1 MTIYKTLIISLLFA
15 YEAFAYT
22 NILKFNN
29 KSTKN
34 ISAFNKKPTPSRKHI
49 TDLNLNRSDFFKL
62 FSLIPYIPLKYIITK
77 PAFAEATKEK
87 TIEELRKDALNIIDI
102 IEVQKNTINL
112 PSLKADDTSLNTND
126 TSGGSGSGSGSSD
139 VTADNDNSYNVNS
152 ITKIK
157 IDGVLENIMNDFKKY
172 GIIDPVKSVSNLQ
185 KYCSPTNIIKHKNTR
200 GLTSSFQDGKYALL
214 LGKFINY
221 KIINYEKNIDANSDD
236 KNNIYYAV
244 DMKVN
249 AEYKTMLQNSIQF
262 NDMYY
267 PTKRDFNNICY
278 VIYRW
283 SFRKYEDNNL
293 YLEGCFLIP
302 PTPPPQ

>member
-15 YEAFAYT
+15 YEALAYT
-22 NILKFNN
+22 NTPKFTN
-29 KSTKN
+29 KSNN
-34 ISAFNKKPTPSRKHI
+34 ISQFNKKQEPPRKHL
-49 TDLNLNRSDFFKL
+49 TDLNLNRSEFFKL

-102 IEVQKNTINL
+102 IEVQKSTINL
-112 PSLKADDTSLNTND
+112 PSLKADDISGNTND
-126 TSGGSGSGSGSSD
+126 TSNKGDSSA
-139 VTADNDNSYNVNS
+139 ADNDTSYNVNTK
-152 ITKIK
+152 TKIK
-157 IDGVLENIMNDFKKY
+157 IDGVLSNIMNDFKKN

-185 KYCSPTNIIKHKNTR
+185 KYCSATNIIKHKNTR
-200 GLTSSFQDGKYALL
+200 GLTASFQDGKYSLL

-221 KIINYEKNIDANSDD
+221 EIINYEKNIDANSDD

-249 AEYKTMLQNSIQF
+249 AAYKTMLQNSIQF

-267 PTKRDFNNICY
+267 PTKRDYNNICY

-302 PTPPPQ
+302 PPLPPQ

>member
-15 YEAFAYT
+15 YEALAYT
-22 NILKFNN
+22 NIPKFTN
-29 KSTKN
+29 KSKN
-34 ISAFNKKPTPSRKHI
+34 ISQFNKKPEPPRKHL
-49 TDLNLNRSDFFKL
+49 TDVNLNRSEFFKL

-112 PSLKADDTSLNTND
+112 PSLKASDVSIKTND
-126 TSGGSGSGSGSSD
+126 AND
-139 VTADNDNSYNVNS
+139 DDNYTDNTTYNVNTK
-152 ITKIK
+152 TKIK
-157 IDGVLENIMNDFKKY
+157 IDGVLSNIMKDFKRY
-172 GIIDPVKSVSNLQ
+172 GIVDPIKSVSNLQ
-185 KYCSPTNIIKHKNTR
+185 KYCSATNIIKHKNTR
-200 GLTSSFQDGKYALL
+200 GLTASFQDGKYALL
-214 LGKFINY
+214 LGKFISY
-221 KIINYEKNIDANSDD
+221 EIINYEKNIDANSDD

-267 PTKRDFNNICY
+267 PVKRDYNNICY

-302 PTPPPQ
+302 PTQ

>member
-34 ISAFNKKPTPSRKHI
+34 ISSFNKKPEPQHKHL
-49 TDLNLNRSDFFKL
+49 TEVNLNRSNFFKL
-62 FSLIPYIPLKYIITK
+62 FTLIPYIPLKYIITK
-77 PAFAEATKEK
+77 PAFAEVIKEK

-102 IEVQKNTINL
+102 IEVQKSTINL
-112 PSLKADDTSLNTND
+112 PLLKSDDTKINSNDTND
-126 TSGGSGSGSGSSD
+126 TD
-139 VTADNDNSYNVNS
+139 DTNNIYDTNYNVDTK
-152 ITKIK
+152 TKIK
-157 IDGVLENIMNDFKKY
+157 IDGVLSNIMNDFKIY

-185 KYCSPTNIIKHKNTR
+185 KYCSATNIIKHKNTR
-200 GLTSSFQDGKYALL
+200 GLTASFQDGKYSLL

-221 KIINYEKNIDANSDD
+221 EIVNYEKNIDANSDD

-249 AEYKTMLQNSIQF
+249 AAYKTMLQNSIQF

-267 PTKRDFNNICY
+267 PQKRDFNNICY

-283 SFRKYEDNNL
+283 SFRKYEDGNL

-302 PTPPPQ
+302 PSPSPQ

>member
-15 YEAFAYT
+15 FEALAYT
-22 NILKFNN
+22 NTPKFTN
-29 KSTKN
+29 KSNN
-34 ISAFNKKPTPSRKHI
+34 ISQFNKKQEPPRKHL
-49 TDLNLNRSDFFKL
+49 TDLNLNRSEFFKL

-102 IEVQKNTINL
+102 IEVQKSTINL
-112 PSLKADDTSLNTND
+112 PSLKADDISGNTND
-126 TSGGSGSGSGSSD
+126 TSNKGDSSA
-139 VTADNDNSYNVNS
+139 ADNDTSYNVNTK
-152 ITKIK
+152 TKIK
-157 IDGVLENIMNDFKKY
+157 IDGVLSNIMNDFKKN
-172 GIIDPVKSVSNLQ
+172 GIIDPVKSVNNLQ
-185 KYCSPTNIIKHKNTR
+185 KYCSATNIIKHKNTR
-200 GLTSSFQDGKYALL
+200 GLTASFQDGKYSLL

-221 KIINYEKNIDANSDD
+221 EIINYEKNIDANSDE

-249 AEYKTMLQNSIQF
+249 AAYKTMLQNSIQF

-267 PTKRDFNNICY
+267 PQKRDYNNICY

-302 PTPPPQ
+302 PSPPPQ

>member
-15 YEAFAYT
+15 YEALAYT
-22 NILKFNN
+22 NTPKFTN
-29 KSTKN
+29 KSNN
-34 ISAFNKKPTPSRKHI
+34 ISQFNKKQEPPRKHL
-49 TDLNLNRSDFFKL
+49 TDLNLNRSEFFKL

-102 IEVQKNTINL
+102 IEVQKSTINL
-112 PSLKADDTSLNTND
+112 PSLKADDISGNTND
-126 TSGGSGSGSGSSD
+126 TSNKGDSSA
-139 VTADNDNSYNVNS
+139 ADNDTSYNVNTK
-152 ITKIK
+152 TKIK
-157 IDGVLENIMNDFKKY
+157 IDGVLSNIMNDFKKN

-185 KYCSPTNIIKHKNTR
+185 KYCSATNIIKHKNTR
-200 GLTSSFQDGKYALL
+200 GLTASFQDGKYSLL

-221 KIINYEKNIDANSDD
+221 EIINYEKNIDANSDD

-249 AEYKTMLQNSIQF
+249 AAYKTMLQNSIQF

-267 PTKRDFNNICY
+267 PTKRDYNNICY

-302 PTPPPQ
+302 PPPPPQ

>member
-15 YEAFAYT
+15 YEALAYT
-22 NILKFNN
+22 NTPKFTN
-29 KSTKN
+29 KSNN
-34 ISAFNKKPTPSRKHI
+34 ISQFNKKQEPPRKHL
-49 TDLNLNRSDFFKL
+49 TDLNLNRSEFFKL

-102 IEVQKNTINL
+102 IEVQKSTINL
-112 PSLKADDTSLNTND
+112 PSLKADDASGNTND
-126 TSGGSGSGSGSSD
+126 TSNKGDSSA
-139 VTADNDNSYNVNS
+139 ADNDTSYNVNTK
-152 ITKIK
+152 TKIK
-157 IDGVLENIMNDFKKY
+157 IDGVLSNIMNDFKKN

-185 KYCSPTNIIKHKNTR
+185 KYCSATNIIKHKNTR
-200 GLTSSFQDGKYALL
+200 GLTASFQDGKYSLL

-221 KIINYEKNIDANSDD
+221 EIINYEKNIDANSDD

-249 AEYKTMLQNSIQF
+249 AAYKTMLQNSIQF

-267 PTKRDFNNICY
+267 PTKRDYNNICY

-302 PTPPPQ
+302 PSPPPQ

>member
-22 NILKFNN
+22 NIPKFTN
-29 KSTKN
+29 KGSKN
-34 ISAFNKKPTPSRKHI
+34 VSAFNKKPEPPRKHL
-49 TDLNLNRSDFFKL
+49 TDVNLNRSEFFKL
-62 FSLIPYIPLKYIITK
+62 FSLIPYIPRKYIITK

-102 IEVQKNTINL
+102 IEVQKSTINL
-112 PSLKADDTSLNTND
+112 PSLKADDISGNTND
-126 TSGGSGSGSGSSD
+126 TSNKGDSSA
-139 VTADNDNSYNVNS
+139 ADNDTSYNVNTK
-152 ITKIK
+152 TKIK
-157 IDGVLENIMNDFKKY
+157 IDGVLSNIMNDFKKN

-185 KYCSPTNIIKHKNTR
+185 KYCSATNIIKHKNTR
-200 GLTSSFQDGKYALL
+200 GLTASFQDGKYSLL

-221 KIINYEKNIDANSDD
+221 EIINYEKNIDANSDD

-249 AEYKTMLQNSIQF
+249 AAYKTMLQNSIQF

-267 PTKRDFNNICY
+267 PTKRDYNNICY

-302 PTPPPQ
+302 PSPPPQ

>member
-1 MTIYKTLIISLLFA
+1 MTIYKTLIISSLFV

-29 KSTKN
+29 KISNN
-34 ISAFNKKPTPSRKHI
+34 ISSFNKKSVSHGKHI
-49 TDLNLNRSDFFKL
+49 TNLNLNRSDFFKL
-62 FSLIPYIPLKYIITK
+62 FSLIPLKYIITK
-77 PAFAEATKEK
+77 PAIAAATTKEK
-87 TIEELRKDALNIIDI
+87 TIEELRKEALNIIDI
-102 IEVQKNTINL
+102 IEVQKGSIDL
-112 PSLKADDTSLNTND
+112 PSLNVDNND
-126 TSGGSGSGSGSSD
+126 TD
-139 VTADNDNSYNVNS
+139 YNVNTK
-152 ITKIK
+152 TKIK
-157 IDGVLENIMNDFKKY
+157 IDEVLNNIMNNCKKN
-172 GIIDPVKSVSNLQ
+172 GITDPVKSVSNLQ
-185 KYCSPTNIIKHKNTR
+185 KYCSNSNIIKHKNTR
-200 GLTSSFQDGKYALL
+200 GLTASFQDGKYALL

-221 KIINYEKNIDANSDD
+221 EIVNYEKNIDNNSDE

-267 PTKRDFNNICY
+267 PKNRDYNNVCY

-283 SFRKYEDNNL
+283 SFKKYEDDNL

-302 PTPPPQ
+302 PQLPS

>member
-34 ISAFNKKPTPSRKHI
+34 ISSFNKKPEPQHKHL
-49 TDLNLNRSDFFKL
+49 TEVNLNRSNFFKL
-62 FSLIPYIPLKYIITK
+62 FTLIPYIPLKYIITK
-77 PAFAEATKEK
+77 PAFAEVIKEK

-102 IEVQKNTINL
+102 IEVQKSTINL
-112 PSLKADDTSLNTND
+112 PLLKSDDTKINSNDTDNTDNTDNTNNIYD
-126 TSGGSGSGSGSSD
+126 T
-139 VTADNDNSYNVNS
+139 NYNVDTK
-152 ITKIK
+152 TKIK
-157 IDGVLENIMNDFKKY
+157 IDGVLSNIMNDFKIY

-185 KYCSPTNIIKHKNTR
+185 KYCSATNIIKHKNTR
-200 GLTSSFQDGKYALL
+200 GLTTSFQDGKYSLL

-221 KIINYEKNIDANSDD
+221 EIVNYEKNIDANSDD

-249 AEYKTMLQNSIQF
+249 AAYKTMLQNSIQF

-267 PTKRDFNNICY
+267 PQKRDFNNICY

-283 SFRKYEDNNL
+283 SFRKYEDGNL

-302 PTPPPQ
+302 PSPSPQ

>member
-1 MTIYKTLIISLLFA
+1 MTIFKTLFISLLFA

-22 NILKFNN
+22 NTLKFIN
-29 KSTKN
+29 KSNN
-34 ISAFNKKPTPSRKHI
+34 ISLFNKKPEPPRKHL
-49 TDLNLNRSDFFKL
+49 TDVNLNRGNFLKL

-77 PAFAEATKEK
+77 PAFAEVQKEK
-87 TIEELRKDALNIIDI
+87 TIEELRKEALNIIDI

-112 PSLKADDTSLNTND
+112 PSLKASDTSINSNGDANDTNSDTND
-126 TSGGSGSGSGSSD
+126 TG
-139 VTADNDNSYNVNS
+139 YNVDTK
-152 ITKIK
+152 TKIK
-157 IDGVLENIMNDFKKY
+157 IEGVLSNIMNDFKKN

-185 KYCSPTNIIKHKNTR
+185 KYCSATNFIKHKNTR
-200 GLTSSFQDGKYALL
+200 GLTASFQDGKYALL

-221 KIINYEKNIDANSDD
+221 EIVNYEKNIDANSDD

-267 PTKRDFNNICY
+267 PPKRDNNNICY

-283 SFRKYEDNNL
+283 SFRKYEDSNL

-302 PTPPPQ
+302 PPLSPQ

>member
-15 YEAFAYT
+15 FEALAYT
-22 NILKFNN
+22 NTPKFTN
-29 KSTKN
+29 KSNN
-34 ISAFNKKPTPSRKHI
+34 ISQFNKKPEPPRKHL
-49 TDLNLNRSDFFKL
+49 TDVNLNRSDFFKL

-77 PAFAEATKEK
+77 PVFAEATKEK
-87 TIEELRKDALNIIDI
+87 TIEELRKEALNIIDI
-102 IEVQKNTINL
+102 IEVQKSTINL
-112 PSLKADDTSLNTND
+112 PSLKADDISGNIND
-126 TSGGSGSGSGSSD
+126 TSNKGDSSA
-139 VTADNDNSYNVNS
+139 ADNDTSYNVNTK
-152 ITKIK
+152 TKIK
-157 IDGVLENIMNDFKKY
+157 IDGVLSNIMNDFKKN

-185 KYCSPTNIIKHKNTR
+185 KYCSATNIIKHKNTR
-200 GLTSSFQDGKYALL
+200 GLTASFQDGKYSLL

-221 KIINYEKNIDANSDD
+221 EIINYEKNIDANSDD

-249 AEYKTMLQNSIQF
+249 AAYKTMLQNSIQF

-267 PTKRDFNNICY
+267 PTKRDYNNICY

-302 PTPPPQ
+302 PPPSPQ